1 MLFDIDVSPK
11 KLARASESWTRAE
24 ILEGIRFF
32 QTNASCDSYFL
43 RHVKVL
49 IEELEAR
56 GAIGG

>member
-11 KLARASESWTRAE
+11 KLARAPESWTRAE
-24 ILEGIRFF
+24 ILEGIHFF
-32 QTNASCDSYFL
+32 QTNAGGDSDFL

-49 IEELEAR
+49 IEELEVH

>member
-11 KLARASESWTRAE
+11 KLARSSESWTRAE

-32 QTNASCDSYFL
+32 QKHAAGDSYFL
-43 RHVKVL
+43 RHIKVL

-56 GAIGG
+56 DAIGG